1 MGTHPNTKPL
11 AYAPAETTDLYPESD
26 GKPMAE
32 TERHFREILKNF
44 SRLENHFANIPD
56 VYVLGDM
63 MMYYEEGNPR
73 KSISPDIFVSFGIG
87 RKERRIYKIWEE
99 GKPPD
104 FVLEFA
110 SKKTYQNDL
119 TDKKQLYA
127 DIGITEYF
135 LYDVDDRYL
144 PTTLM
149 GFRLVGGDYVEIAVG
164 ANGGI
169 PAVTLGLE
177 FHLLDDEFGIHD
189 PSTQEWLK
197 THAEAEAERAE
208 HAEERAEHAEERAE
222 HAETEAAQ
230 LRKEIERLKARL

>member
-1 MGTHPNTKPL
+1 MATYPNSKPL
-11 AYAPAETTDLYPESD
+11 AYAPADTTDIYPESD

-44 SRLENHFANIPD
+44 SRLENHFAKIPD

-110 SKKTYQNDL
+110 SKKTYRNDL

-135 LYDVDDRYL
+135 LYDVDGHYL
-144 PTTLM
+144 PTILM
-149 GFRLVGGDYVEIAVG
+149 GFRLVDADYVEIAVD

-177 FHLLDDEFGIHD
+177 FHLLDDEFGIYD
-189 PSTQEWLK
+189 PSVQEWVK
-197 THAEAEAERAE
+197 TQAEAEAARAE
-208 HAEERAEHAEERAE
+208 HAEARAE

>member
-11 AYAPAETTDLYPESD
+11 AYVPAETTDLYPESD

-135 LYDVDDRYL
+135 LYDVDGRYL

-149 GFRLVGGDYVEIAVG
+149 GFRLVDGDYVEIAVG

-177 FHLLDDEFGIHD
+177 FHLLDDGFGIHD
-189 PSTQEWLK
+189 PSTQEWVK
-197 THAEAEAERAE
+197 TRAEAEAERAE
-208 HAEERAEHAEERAE
+208 HAEA
-222 HAETEAAQ
+222 EAAQ

>member
-1 MGTHPNTKPL
+1 METYPNTKPL
-11 AYAPAETTDLYPESD
+11 AYAPAETTDIYPESD

-44 SRLENHFANIPD
+44 SRLENHFENIPD

-63 MMYYEEGNPR
+63 MMYYEEGNPL

-110 SKKTYQNDL
+110 SRKTYQRDL
-119 TDKKQLYA
+119 TDKKRLYA
-127 DIGITEYF
+127 DIGIKEYF
-135 LYDVDDRYL
+135 LYDVEGRYL

-149 GFRLVGGDYVEIAVG
+149 GFRLVGENYVEIAVDV
-164 ANGGI
+164 NGGI
-169 PAVTLGLE
+169 PAETLGLE

-189 PSTQEWLK
+189 PNTQEWVK
-197 THAEAEAERAE
+197 TRAEAEA
-208 HAEERAEHAEERAE
+208 ERAEHAEERAE

>member
-1 MGTHPNTKPL
+1 MGTYLNTKPL
-11 AYAPAETTDLYPESD
+11 AYAPAEITDLYPESD

-56 VYVLGDM
+56 VYVLGNM
-63 MMYYEEGNPR
+63 MMYYEEGNPL

-110 SKKTYQNDL
+110 SRKTYQKDL

-135 LYDVDDRYL
+135 LYDVDGRYL

-149 GFRLVGGDYVEIAVG
+149 GFRLVRGGYVEIAMG

-177 FHLLDDEFGIHD
+177 FHLLDDGFGIHD
-189 PSTQEWLK
+189 PNTQEWLK
-197 THAEAEAERAE
+197 TLAEAES
-208 HAEERAEHAEERAE
+208 ERAE
-222 HAETEAAQ
+222 HAETEAAR